1 LLSRCAHHAR
11 EERQGWRYSGK
22 LVGTP
27 RELWLGRGMSTEIV
41 PLRDRLRAAVPAAM
55 KARDRR
61 TTSALRSALAAIDNA
76 EAVEIR
82 DVRAGA
88 IEMSPVGLGAAEV
101 ARRELTEAEVAA
113 IVRGEVEERRAAAA
127 AYEAAG
133 RGDKAAELTAEA
145 DALTAHLG

>member
-1 LLSRCAHHAR
+1 
-11 EERQGWRYSGK
+11 
-22 LVGTP
+22 
-27 RELWLGRGMSTEIV
+27 MSAEII

-61 TTSALRSALAAIDNA
+61 TASALRSALAAIDNA

-88 IEMSPVGLGAAEV
+88 IEMSPVGVGAAEV
-101 ARRELTEAEVAA
+101 ARRELTEAEIAA
-113 IVRGEVEERRAAAA
+113 VVRGEVEELREAAV

>member
-1 LLSRCAHHAR
+1 
-11 EERQGWRYSGK
+11 
-22 LVGTP
+22 
-27 RELWLGRGMSTEIV
+27 MSTEII

-55 KARDRR
+55 KARDRG

-76 EAVEIR
+76 EAVELR

-88 IEMSPVGLGAAEV
+88 IEMSPAGLGAAEV
-101 ARRELTEAEVAA
+101 ARRELTEAEAAA
-113 IVRGEVEERRAAAA
+113 IVRGEVEERRAAAV

-145 DALTAHLG
+145 DALSAHLG

>member
-1 LLSRCAHHAR
+1 
-11 EERQGWRYSGK
+11 
-22 LVGTP
+22 
-27 RELWLGRGMSTEIV
+27 MSTEII

-61 TTSALRSALAAIDNA
+61 TTSALRSALAAIENA

-88 IEMSPVGLGAAEV
+88 IELSPVGPGAAEV

-113 IVRGEVEERRAAAA
+113 IVRVEVEERRAAAA
-127 AYEAAG
+127 EYEAAG
-133 RGDKAAELTAEA
+133 HGDRAAELTAEA
-145 DALTAHLG
+145 DALTAHL

>member
-1 LLSRCAHHAR
+1 MLSRCAHHAR
-11 EERQGWRYSGK
+11 EERQGWRRSGK

-61 TTSALRSALAAIDNA
+61 TISALRSTLAAIDNA

-101 ARRELTEAEVAA
+101 ARREQVAA
-113 IVRGEVEERRAAAA
+113 IVRGEVEERRAAAV

-145 DALTAHLG
+145 DALSVHLG

>member
-1 LLSRCAHHAR
+1 MFA
-11 EERQGWRYSGK
+11 E
-22 LVGTP
+22 T
-27 RELWLGRGMSTEIV
+27 I

-61 TTSALRSALAAIDNA
+61 SVSALRSALAAIDNA
-76 EAVEIR
+76 EAVGIHDMH

-88 IEMSPVGLGAAEV
+88 IELSPVGPGAAEV

-127 AYEAAG
+127 TYETAG

-145 DALTAHLG
+145 DVLTAHLG

>member
-1 LLSRCAHHAR
+1 
-11 EERQGWRYSGK
+11 
-22 LVGTP
+22 
-27 RELWLGRGMSTEIV
+27 MSTEII

-61 TTSALRSALAAIDNA
+61 TALALRSALAAIDNA
-76 EAVEIR
+76 EAVEIG

-88 IEMSPVGLGAAEV
+88 IELSPVGLGAAEV
-101 ARRELTEAEVAA
+101 ARRELTEDEVVA
-113 IVRGEVEERRAAAA
+113 IVRGEVEERRAAAV

-145 DALTAHLG
+145 DALSVHLG